1 MCKRMGEVLNVR
13 SGVRAVPRIWRRAV
27 LCWEVLRS
35 WILFRTSVWD
45 LSGAFCSGILKGL
58 I

>member
-1 MCKRMGEVLNVR
+1 MGEGLSVR

-35 WILFRTSVWD
+35 WIILRTSVWD
-45 LSGAFCSGILKGL
+45 LSGAFRSGVLKGL